1 MTSLSLAPS
10 IWTACITPFKDHGL
24 NIDYTALEAILL
36 RQERC
41 GNGIILFG
49 STGEGLSLSD
59 EEKEETLKFVMRL
72 GLSVPILSAVPTYN
86 LETAVR
92 WLKVCQDYTLHGYL
106 VSTPLYTR
114 PGTEGQIQWFQAILT
129 AAQKP
134 VMLYNIPHRTGV
146 SLSIDT
152 LKALRDNPF
161 LVSLKDSSGCL
172 TSVFEYKRAAP
183 RVEILCGDDHL
194 MPMYAVLGSTGLV
207 SVLSNVWPE
216 LMKVYV
222 EQSLQG
228 TWRRS
233 FFFDALAA
241 LSKASN
247 PIPVKALMRLLN
259 MMPSDIVRL
268 PLSKQD
274 LPDLQPLRILQQAAL
289 EEAAYWNISGDGA
302 AT

>member
-1 MTSLSLAPS
+1 MTPLPLAPLV
-10 IWTACITPFKDHGL
+10 WTACITPFKDHGL
-24 NIDYTALEAILL
+24 NIDYAALERLLL
-36 RQERC
+36 RQAQC

-72 GLSVPILSAVPTYN
+72 RLSVPILAAVPTYN

-92 WLKVCQDYTLHGYL
+92 WFKVCQDYALQGYL

-114 PGTEGQIQWFQAILT
+114 PGVEGQIQWFQTILT
-129 AAQKP
+129 AAQRP
-134 VMLYNIPHRTGV
+134 VMMYNIPNRTGV
-146 SLSIDT
+146 KLATDVV
-152 LKALRDNPF
+152 KALQDNPF

-183 RVEILCGDDHL
+183 RIEVLCGDDHL
-194 MPMYAVLGSTGLV
+194 MPAYATLGSTGLV

-216 LMKVYV
+216 LMQIYV
-222 EQSLQG
+222 EQSLKG

-233 FFFDALAA
+233 FFFDAMSA

-259 MMPSDIVRL
+259 MIPSDIVRL
-268 PLSKQD
+268 PLCKQD

-289 EEAAYWNISGDGA
+289 DELAHWNISGH
-302 AT
+302 